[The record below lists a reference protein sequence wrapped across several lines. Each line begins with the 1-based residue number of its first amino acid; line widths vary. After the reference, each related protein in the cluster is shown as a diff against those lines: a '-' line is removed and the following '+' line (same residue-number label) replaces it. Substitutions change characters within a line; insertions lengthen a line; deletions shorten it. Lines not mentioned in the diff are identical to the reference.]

1 MDKSFYN
8 LFECET
14 KEELYSKIKQKD
26 PLVKELLDFYEYKN
40 NRAFKKV
47 QTFDNPEKLVFE
59 FANLDKDINKM
70 QTIFMN
76 NKLQPILIKEYEN
89 VQDKSKEELIKEIL
103 TDKYLSSAP
112 SFFVFT
118 NSKEFNT
125 LDIEKLGTHG
135 LLDCF
140 IYDYSES
147 GCDDYYSIKGKGY
160 IDISD
165 NYRSVVMSDYNL
177 IENED
182 LINHEF
188 QEYYSKSENIGL
200 NFIKDL
206 KDVKKNLKFGFE
218 DLDYEISGII
228 MLDKEYNIMDQ
239 QIINVGNINSS
250 VIDKNRILKN
260 LLTTQNAHKWVLFHN
275 HPSGNNEPSIQDLK
289 ITDDLI
295 QISSDVGIDLTD
307 HLIIAKENVLSLAEE
322 TIKDI
327 DYSIDF
333 RDTEYKFYLKE
344 KLGKNKQKNIDKGRK
359 R

>member
-1 MDKSFYN
+1 MDKKFYN

-26 PLVKELLDFYEYKN
+26 PIVKELLDFYEYKN
-40 NRAFKKV
+40 NRTFKKV
-47 QTFDNPEKLVFE
+47 QTFNSPEKLVFE
-59 FANLDKDINKM
+59 FANLDIDVNKM
-70 QTIFMN
+70 QIIFMN
-76 NKLQPILIKEYEN
+76 TRLQPILIKEYEN
-89 VQDKSKEELIKEIL
+89 VQEKTKKELIKEIL

-112 SFFVFT
+112 NFSVFT
-118 NSKEFNT
+118 NSKGFNT

-140 IYDYSES
+140 VYDYSDS
-147 GCDDYYSIKGKGY
+147 GRDDYYSIKGNKY

-165 NYRSVVMSDYNL
+165 NYRSIVMSDYNL

-200 NFIKDL
+200 NFMKNL

-218 DLDYEISGII
+218 DLDYEILGII
-228 MLDKEYNIMDQ
+228 MLDKEYNIIDQ
-239 QIINVGNINSS
+239 NIINIGNVNSS
-250 VIDKNRILKN
+250 VIDKERIFKS
-260 LLTTQNAHKWVLFHN
+260 LLITQNAHKWVLFHN

-289 ITDDLI
+289 LTDGLI
-295 QISSDVGIDLTD
+295 QVSGDVGIDLTD
-307 HLIIAKENVLSLAEE
+307 HLIIAKENVLSLVEE
-322 TIKDI
+322 TIKGV
-327 DYSIDF
+327 DYIDF
-333 RDTEYKFYLKE
+333 RDIEYKLYLKE
-344 KLGKNKQKNIDKGRK
+344 QLGKDKQKNKDKGRS